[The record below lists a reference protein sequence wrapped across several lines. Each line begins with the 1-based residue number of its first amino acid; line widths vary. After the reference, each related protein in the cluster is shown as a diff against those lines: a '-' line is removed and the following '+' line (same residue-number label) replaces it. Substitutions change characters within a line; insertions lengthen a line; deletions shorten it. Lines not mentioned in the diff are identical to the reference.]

1 MPEYDLDGATIGEKL
16 ATLDLINRDNEKND
30 TQEQTL
36 SMVPPSADSVH
47 ILLKQA
53 LRADDNVSL
62 LTCLYNRDEKV
73 FFSVP
78 KLVKTSILCWLCY
91 PSNLKPTAYL
101 LSLVIEFS
109 PSSQTLKDRVSISFV
124 DFIFGKVKNHMYT
137 VI

>member
-1 MPEYDLDGATIGEKL
+1 MPEYDLDGPTIGEKL

-53 LRADDNVSL
+53 LRADDNASL

-101 LSLVIEFS
+101 LSLVIVFS
-109 PSSQTLKDRVSISFV
+109 PSRHKPLKIEYQYLF
-124 DFIFGKVKNHMYT
+124 
-137 VI
+137 